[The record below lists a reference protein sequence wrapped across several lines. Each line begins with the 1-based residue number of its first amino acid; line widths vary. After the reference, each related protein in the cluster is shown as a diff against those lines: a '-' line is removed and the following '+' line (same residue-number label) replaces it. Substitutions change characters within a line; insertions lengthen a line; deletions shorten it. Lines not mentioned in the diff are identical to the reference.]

1 VWEFGL
7 RYVIWLNERLL
18 EFLFGVEGRYK
29 IQMRHFTQLNDF
41 GIEADGSEARRTYH
55 PVFGTRDDPF
65 RDSRASILRRRLPF
79 HWPGGV
85 STAPH

>member
-1 VWEFGL
+1 
-7 RYVIWLNERLL
+7 VIWLNERLL
-18 EFLFGVEGRYK
+18 ELLFGVEGRYK

-41 GIEADGSEARRTYH
+41 GIEADGLAARRTYH

-79 HWPGGV
+79 HWPGRV